1 METGKIYAVLTGD
14 LIGSSRFRIQQREE
28 VISNLKD
35 SFKKISPDIISS
47 PFMVFRGDS
56 FQGVLA
62 RPEEAL
68 KATLIIRASLL
79 SRFKG
84 KRTRLDARIAIG
96 IGTIDYLPGDQ
107 VGEGDGEAFRNSGP
121 ELDKMKKGEQNIIV
135 STPWAEINEELRT
148 ECALLDALIQRCTK
162 EQAEAILFQIQEPE
176 LILLNMAMAH
186 DIGHATAHKDL
197 QRSKQT
203 QEEIAKIL
211 KISQSALSQRLKTGG
226 SWAVQVFLERFKI
239 IIQDKVRKYSSMES
253 VSNIS
258 LEPYNHLK

>member
-28 VISNLKD
+28 VLSNLKE
-35 SFKKISPDIISS
+35 SFREISPDLIAS
-47 PFMVFRGDS
+47 PFVVFRGDS

-68 KATLIIRASLL
+68 KAALIIRASLL

-84 KRTRLDARIAIG
+84 KTARLDARIAIG
-96 IGTIDYLPGDQ
+96 MGTIDYLPRDQ

-135 STPWAEINEELRT
+135 RTPWPRINEELRI
-148 ECALLDALIQRCTK
+148 ECALIDALIQRWTK

-176 LILLNMAMAH
+176 L
-186 DIGHATAHKDL
+186 
-197 QRSKQT
+197 QT
-203 QEEIAKIL
+203 QKGIAKIL
-211 KISQSALSQRLKTGG
+211 KISQSALSQRLKTSGY
-226 SWAVQVFLERFKI
+226 WAVEVFLERFKEMGY
-239 IIQDKVRKYSSMES
+239 YSSLS
-253 VSNIS
+253 HHT
-258 LEPYNHLK
+258 LAK

>member
-35 SFKKISPDIISS
+35 SFKKISPDIIAS

-107 VGEGDGEAFRNSGP
+107 VGEGDGEAFKNSGP

-135 STPWAEINEELRT
+135 SSPWAGINEELRT
-148 ECALLDALIQRCTK
+148 ECALLDALIQRWTK

-176 LILLNMAMAH
+176 LILLNKE
-186 DIGHATAHKDL
+186 GHETAHKDL
-197 QRSKQT
+197 QPSKQT

-226 SWAVQVFLERFKI
+226 SWAVQVFLEHFKI
-239 IIQDKVRKYSSMES
+239 IIQDKVRKNSPIAS
-253 VSNIS
+253 VSNIR
-258 LEPYNHLK
+258 LGPYSHQK

>member
-28 VISNLKD
+28 ILSNLKD
-35 SFKKISPDIISS
+35 SFQEISPDIIAS
-47 PFMVFRGDS
+47 PFVVFRGDS

-79 SRFKG
+79 SKFKG
-84 KRTRLDARIAIG
+84 KRARLDARIAIG
-96 IGTIDYLPGDQ
+96 IGTIDYLPKDQ

-121 ELDKMKKGEQNIIV
+121 ELDKIKKKEQNLV
-135 STPWAEINEELRT
+135 VRTPWTEINEELGI
-148 ECALLDALIQRCTK
+148 ECALLDVLIQRWTK
-162 EQAEAILFQIQEPE
+162 EQAEAILFQIQE
-176 LILLNMAMAH
+176 LIFLKMAIMAH
-186 DIGHATAHKDL
+186 DVGHATAREDI

-203 QEEIAKIL
+203 QEGIAKIL

-226 SWAVQVFLERFKI
+226 YWAVEVFLERFKEI
-239 IIQDKVRKYSSMES
+239 IRNKVG
-253 VSNIS
+253 V
-258 LEPYNHLK
+258 L

>member
-28 VISNLKD
+28 VLSNLKD

-68 KATLIIRASLL
+68 KATLIIRDSLL

-135 STPWAEINEELRT
+135 SSPWAEINEELRT
-148 ECALLDALIQRCTK
+148 ECALLDALIQRWTK

-176 LILLNMAMAH
+176 L
-186 DIGHATAHKDL
+186 

-203 QEEIAKIL
+203 QEGIAKIL

-239 IIQDKVRKYSSMES
+239 IIQDKVRINSSMAS
-253 VSNIS
+253 VSNIR

>member
-28 VISNLKD
+28 VLSNLKD
-35 SFKKISPDIISS
+35 SFQEISSDIIAS
-47 PFMVFRGDS
+47 PFVVFRGDS

-68 KATLIIRASLL
+68 KAALIIRASLL

-96 IGTIDYLPGDQ
+96 IGTIDYLPRNQ

-121 ELDKMKKGEQNIIV
+121 ELDKMKKGEQNIIIR
-135 STPWAEINEELRT
+135 TPWAEINEELRA
-148 ECALLDALIQRCTK
+148 ECALLDGLIQRWTK
-162 EQAEAILFQIQEPE
+162 EQAEAIIFQIQKPE
-176 LILLNMAMAH
+176 LILLNVAAMAH
-186 DIGHATAHKDL
+186 DIGHA
-197 QRSKQT
+197 QT
-203 QEEIAKIL
+203 QKGIAKIL

-226 SWAVQVFLERFKI
+226 YWAVQAFLERFKM
-239 IIQDKVRKYSSMES
+239 IIQGKVGES
-253 VSNIS
+253 I
-258 LEPYNHLK
+258 